1 MTYNHGLALIF
12 ISFIIVITTSC
23 NGNTDQPKSDVSDT
37 PSVSKH
43 SANKRPE
50 FDTSRSITKISPNL
64 YKTVADT
71 LNIRVIEG
79 TYRPGDSSIMHGH
92 PDFAMYVIKGS
103 TVELTLSDGAKQ
115 NLDFK
120 DGMSVI
126 IPATTHSAKNIGKN
140 TLKIIVV
147 EVDRPRE

>member
-64 YKTVADT
+64 YNVDPT
-71 LNIRVIEG
+71 LR
-79 TYRPGDSSIMHGH
+79 
-92 PDFAMYVIKGS
+92 
-103 TVELTLSDGAKQ
+103 Q
-115 NLDFK
+115 
-120 DGMSVI
+120 
-126 IPATTHSAKNIGKN
+126 
-140 TLKIIVV
+140 
-147 EVDRPRE
+147 

>member
-1 MTYNHGLALIF
+1 
-12 ISFIIVITTSC
+12 
-23 NGNTDQPKSDVSDT
+23 
-37 PSVSKH
+37 
-43 SANKRPE
+43 
-50 FDTSRSITKISPNL
+50 
-64 YKTVADT
+64 
-71 LNIRVIEG
+71 
-79 TYRPGDSSIMHGH
+79 MHGH

-103 TVELTLSDGAKQ
+103 TVELTLSDGAKH
-115 NLDFK
+115 NIHFK